1 MIFLECADEAQVD
14 NGVQNGSNASRRAFG
29 FYVIDA
35 HTHIGREE
43 VLEYGRKAYR
53 TNSPKTTIDFY
64 QRLQFEIMGAM
75 RINSGGYYLVPAETF
90 TKPPAFLS
98 MLSENVPEVKSIGWT
113 VDKFVSFPFNDAAA
127 YKTSPSFQI
136 PNNRVLSRAAI
147 LPYSLRM
154 FGFTR
159 VDPHE
164 GEKAVEEVVRCSR
177 LGARG
182 LKLHPISQKFLDEVV
197 SDNVRNVVV
206 TAARLGLP
214 VIFDC
219 RYYSTAEDLF
229 HLTQEVREQLGSSD
243 FAIIIGHSG
252 MEYTKDE
259 LYEFFKDPSIYAET
273 SGLRGYDVPLFFK
286 RMKSFVPNW
295 SSKII
300 FGTDYNYF
308 SLPQATD
315 FLTYLFTK
323 EFHEELEGT
332 PEDIQRILAGNILSI
347 VKPFRVIYPELEKPT
362 VDGNL
367 YRVNMDYADV
377 FLTSLSESLSSL
389 IQSKKLAYITYDVL
403 LSSEFGVDSESFV
416 LNLSREKLTT
426 PHINEIII
434 VAKRK
439 GEEVEEYLNICNA
452 TEKLLQIEEDI
463 SEGKQQEKILN
474 AKLYTKLLHEIL
486 FSGNPELIKTREEA
500 EKLPKSL
507 IN

>member
-1 MIFLECADEAQVD
+1 
-14 NGVQNGSNASRRAFG
+14 
-29 FYVIDA
+29 
-35 HTHIGREE
+35 
-43 VLEYGRKAYR
+43 
-53 TNSPKTTIDFY
+53 
-64 QRLQFEIMGAM
+64 
-75 RINSGGYYLVPAETF
+75 
-90 TKPPAFLS
+90 
-98 MLSENVPEVKSIGWT
+98 
-113 VDKFVSFPFNDAAA
+113 
-127 YKTSPSFQI
+127 
-136 PNNRVLSRAAI
+136 
-147 LPYSLRM
+147 
-154 FGFTR
+154 
-159 VDPHE
+159 
-164 GEKAVEEVVRCSR
+164 
-177 LGARG
+177 
-182 LKLHPISQKFLDEVV
+182 
-197 SDNVRNVVV
+197 
-206 TAARLGLP
+206 
-214 VIFDC
+214 
-219 RYYSTAEDLF
+219 
-229 HLTQEVREQLGSSD
+229 
-243 FAIIIGHSG
+243 

-286 RMKSFVPNW
+286 RMKSLVPNW

-323 EFHEELEGT
+323 EFHEELDGT

-347 VKPFRVIYPELEKPT
+347 VRPFRVIYPELEKPT

-367 YRVNMDYADV
+367 YRVNMDHADI
-377 FLTSLSESLSSL
+377 FLMNLSERLSSL

-439 GEEVEEYLNICNA
+439 GEEAEEYLNICNA

-463 SEGKQQEKILN
+463 SEGKQQETILN
-474 AKLYTKLLHEIL
+474 AKPYTKHLHEIL

-500 EKLPKSL
+500 EKLLKSL
-507 IN
+507 IK